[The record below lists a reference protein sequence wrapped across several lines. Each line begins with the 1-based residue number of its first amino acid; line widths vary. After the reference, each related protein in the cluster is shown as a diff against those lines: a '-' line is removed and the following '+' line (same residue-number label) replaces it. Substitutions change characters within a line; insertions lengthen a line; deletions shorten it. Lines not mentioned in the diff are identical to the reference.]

1 MMKSMTARI
10 SPRVALLALFV
21 GGCAT
26 GTPLPPWSPGL
37 ADDARRSAEA
47 DPEIGGSERWLLESG
62 LAHARPGTEEYDP
75 EIAADRFI
83 ALLERH
89 PDTRHRPLVSY
100 LLPLLTE
107 EARQR
112 REMERLAGDLER
124 QRQHVTVLQAR
135 IDGLN
140 QLLDNLEDRDES
152 YQETIAALQAS
163 LESRTRQLREMEEKL
178 DALMRVDL
186 EPRR

>member
-1 MMKSMTARI
+1 MSVRT
-10 SPRVALLALFV
+10 SPQLALLALLL

-26 GTPLPPWSPGL
+26 GTPVPAWSPGL
-37 ADDARRSAEA
+37 AEEARLSAEA
-47 DPEIGGSERWLLESG
+47 DPEIGESERWLLQSG

-75 EIAADRFI
+75 ETAVDRFV

-100 LLPLLTE
+100 LLPLLAE

-112 REMERLAGDLER
+112 QEMERLTGDLER

-163 LESRTRQLREMEEKL
+163 LASRTRQLREMKEKL

-186 EPRR
+186 EPRP